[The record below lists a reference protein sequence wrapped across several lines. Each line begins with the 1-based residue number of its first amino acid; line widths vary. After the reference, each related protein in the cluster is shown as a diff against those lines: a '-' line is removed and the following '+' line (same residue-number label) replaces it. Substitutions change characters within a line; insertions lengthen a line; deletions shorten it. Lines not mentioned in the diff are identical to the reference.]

1 MRPPLPLGARPPPT
15 LTDPRSVRLSI
26 SGAVLLVTAAVVIG
40 LLLYSAQFSGSLQW
54 VLGLAGLAILA
65 AVAWRQVL
73 RGTAEPLPLLG
84 PPPAPTVQL
93 GELEAFSRAV
103 RRAARGLPYSQVLVS
118 SRARAAF
125 LDHAGLVLDRSP
137 DAMRDAQADP
147 EVLRRLIG
155 DEVLADFLYLKVG
168 DLEERYG
175 WVLQARDRGGFAREF
190 ADVLDRMEAW
200 R

>member
-1 MRPPLPLGARPPPT
+1 MRPPLSLGARPPPT
-15 LTDPRSVRLSI
+15 LMDPRSIRPST
-26 SGAVLLVTAAVVIG
+26 SGAALIVTAAVVIA

-54 VLGLAGLAILA
+54 ALGLAGLAVLA
-65 AVAWRQVL
+65 AMAWRQVL
-73 RGTAEPLPLLG
+73 RGTAEPLALLG

-93 GELEAFSRAV
+93 GELEVFSRAV
-103 RRAARGLPYSQVLVS
+103 RRASRGLPYSQVLVS

-125 LDHAGLVLDRSP
+125 LDHAGLVLNLSP

-147 EVLRRLIG
+147 GAMRRLVG
-155 DEVLADFLYLKVG
+155 DRVLSDFLYLKVG
-168 DLEERYG
+168 GLEERYG
-175 WVLQARDRGGFAREF
+175 WVLRARDRGGFAGEF